1 MKIKSSINEIN
12 TELDNLNQDLNT
24 NPNVRNI
31 ITDWAIEYDGDKI
44 AAAKSY
50 HIYQNTLSDCRTESH
65 FHVSSAYE
73 SAIKEFS
80 MLERTTMHPYV
91 KYQKARALGIIDQT
105 HLLQE
110 NLKEDIDKAYVD
122 CIWSIKTNSLY
133 QKIKSTKTYASILW
147 IYGSFLLNK
156 SDAAEDKLAAI
167 RYLEESV
174 NCFQSLSVND
184 KEYYQCLTLL
194 GNSYLDFFKITNNY
208 AYFLKSKS
216 IGNKLYKER
225 FYYNNEPQVKSIA
238 TKLNTEIRKMEN
250 SINESSLST

>member
-1 MKIKSSINEIN
+1 M
-12 TELDNLNQDLNT
+12 
-24 NPNVRNI
+24 
-31 ITDWAIEYDGDKI
+31 
-44 AAAKSY
+44 
-50 HIYQNTLSDCRTESH
+50 LSDH
-65 FHVSSAYE
+65 
-73 SAIKEFS
+73 
-80 MLERTTMHPYV
+80 
-91 KYQKARALGIIDQT
+91 
-105 HLLQE
+105 
-110 NLKEDIDKAYVD
+110 
-122 CIWSIKTNSLY
+122 
-133 QKIKSTKTYASILW
+133 ASILW

-156 SDAAEDKLAAI
+156 SNAAEDKLAAI

-194 GNSYLDFFKITNNY
+194 GNSYFDFFKITNNY

-250 SINESSLST
+250 SINKSSLST